1 MRGPIKAHDE
11 EMPPTKT
18 AKPPID
24 HQMMASPRWFG
35 WRVIE
40 KMPSVFSCPGPLVF
54 LNSRSSISPLCS
66 IIIPIQYVAISKAV
80 PISWFVDSELSV
92 LPSEIRDKIGSATR
106 TSKIPCKRN
115 TCRKLT
121 HHQFF
126 PADSIMR
133 TYRISSPR
141 FFVR

>member
-1 MRGPIKAHDE
+1 MSGPINAQDDA
-11 EMPPTKT
+11 MPPTMT
-18 AKPPID
+18 ANPPID

-40 KMPSVFSCPGPLVF
+40 KIPSVLSCPEPLFF

-66 IIIPIQYVAISKAV
+66 MIIPMQYVAKRKVV
-80 PISWFVDSELSV
+80 PIIWFVDNELSM
-92 LPSEIRDKIGSATR
+92 LASDISDRIGSATR
-106 TSKIPCKRN
+106 TSSMPCKRN
-115 TCRKLT
+115 TWRKLI

-126 PADSIMR
+126 PAVSIMR
-133 TYRISSPR
+133 TYLGSSPR